1 MGLNINYRPALDSDK
16 SFLLELRSKTM
27 DPHLVAS
34 SLPVSEEAHLSR
46 INYKFDQAYIIELDM
61 VAIGLLKA
69 DRKIDDIEI
78 IQIQIAPEYQN
89 KGIGRSVLQA
99 VIQEATASNQS
110 VSLSV
115 LKVNRAQE
123 LYISLGFKTVAE
135 DESSYLMQY
144 GPAGMS
150 L

>member
-1 MGLNINYRPALDSDK
+1 MNLNINYRPALDSDK

-27 DPHLVAS
+27 DPHLTAS
-34 SLPVSEEAHLSR
+34 SLPVSQEAHLQR
-46 INYKFDQAYIIELDM
+46 INYKFDQAYIIELDK

-69 DRKIDDIEI
+69 DGKIDNIEI
-78 IQIQIAPEYQN
+78 IQIQIDPEYQN
-89 KGIGRSVLQA
+89 RGIGRSVLQN
-99 VIQEATASNQS
+99 ILQEATASKRS

-135 DESSYLMQY
+135 DESSYFMKY
-144 GPAGMS
+144 DSADMS
-150 L
+150 F